1 VIVPASVSREA
12 WLAAR
17 LQGLGGSDVAAAA
30 GLSPWTTPYQLWLEK
45 TGRADPEPDPA
56 SLERMRWGTLLEP
69 VLLREWDDRNPEH
82 ILTGGA
88 GLYADAEYPWMLATV
103 DGLAWNPDQTLAGIV
118 EAKTGSHR
126 ALSAW
131 ADEETPVYYVTQ
143 VQWYM
148 RILGAPRAFV
158 CALLDTNTYV
168 ERVIERDD
176 DLIRDLVD
184 VAAEFWS
191 CVEHDEPP
199 PVDGSEATRRTLVR
213 ARANAGEVVELDRS
227 WLKELDHR
235 AELTETITLL
245 EAERA
250 LIDNRVRA
258 AIGAAE
264 VATVDGR
271 QVATHRAPGKPS
283 RSCAYDVFAAE
294 YPDLYGQYV
303 TEKPAGRRLLYT
315 RPRLEG

>member
-1 VIVPASVSREA
+1 M
-12 WLAAR
+12 
-17 LQGLGGSDVAAAA
+17 
-30 GLSPWTTPYQLWLEK
+30 EK
-45 TGRADPEPDPA
+45 TGRAEPEFDEA

-69 VLLREWDDRNPEH
+69 VLLREWDDRNPAY

-103 DGLAWNPDQTLAGIV
+103 DGLAWEPDQTLAGVV

-126 ALSAW
+126 ALSQW

-158 CALLDTNTYV
+158 CALLDTSTYV

-176 DLIRDLVD
+176 DLIAGLID
-184 VAAEFWS
+184 VAAEFWDY
-191 CVEHDEPP
+191 VVHDEPP
-199 PVDGSEATRRTLVR
+199 PVDGSEATRRTLAK
-213 ARANAGEVVELDRS
+213 ARAHAGEVVELDRS
-227 WLKELDHR
+227 WLKDVEQR
-235 AELTETITLL
+235 AELTETISLL

-250 LIDNRVRA
+250 VIDNRVRA

-264 VATVDGR
+264 VATIDGLR
-271 QVATHRAPGKPS
+271 VASHKAPSKPS
-283 RSCAYDVFAAE
+283 RSCAYDAFAAE
-294 YPDLYGQYV
+294 HPDLYAQYV
-303 TEKPAGRRLLYT
+303 TEKPASRRLLFP